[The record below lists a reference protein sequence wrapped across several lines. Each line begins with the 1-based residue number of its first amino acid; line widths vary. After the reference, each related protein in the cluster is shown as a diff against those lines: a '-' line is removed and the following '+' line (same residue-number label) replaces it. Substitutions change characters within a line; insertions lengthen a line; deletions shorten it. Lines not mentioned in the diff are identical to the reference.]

1 MLTCNRFTVVILSK
15 LISNTFL
22 LLISNRV
29 YIHGYNLYKQIFGVF
44 SNF

>member
-1 MLTCNRFTVVILSK
+1 MLTCNRFTVVILSE

-22 LLISNRV
+22 LLISNGV
-29 YIHGYNLYKQIFGVF
+29 YLHGYYLYKQIFGVF